1 MNMTDQLNA
10 LAGNASCITL
20 AVHTHP
26 DGDAVGSGTG
36 MLSYL
41 LECKGADA
49 VLVFPDRVPDSLS
62 FMLSGIDPGR
72 LMTFGD
78 GNPQAAGR
86 IARSDLL
93 VCLDCSSFS
102 RTAGLESLLR
112 ESGAKKVLIDH
123 HLDPERD
130 AFDLVFSETETSSAS
145 ELLYSILLRM
155 PEIAGDPSRLP
166 PLCASALMT
175 GMTTDTNNFSNSV
188 FPSTLKMASELIAAG
203 VDRDS
208 ILESLYSSY
217 RENRLRLL
225 GCLLGEKMQ
234 ITPEGVAFIVLDSR
248 TQERF
253 GMVQGETEGFVNMPL
268 SIGAGASGVCKGA
281 QATNDEYDYVVGL
294 FGCLGRAVPVDE
306 SDMDIVCALS
316 GSGPAYVAAMIEALR
331 DAAAAQGLD
340 EQLAETL
347 ALQTV
352 LGTARLIDETPLS
365 PAVTREAVCS
375 PGGTTLAALDAMYEA
390 GFNDVFQAGVDAA
403 VRRSKELAQS

>member
-49 VLVFPDRVPDSLS
+49 VLVFPDRVQDSLS

-130 AFDLVFSETETSSAS
+130 AFDLVFSESETSSAS

-268 SIGAGASGVCKGA
+268 SIGKVRMSIFLTQQEDHYRVSIRSKKGTSANLCARQFFHGGGHEQAAGGKLFFPGDIPSPEDA
-281 QATNDEYDYVVGL
+281 QAYIL
-294 FGCLGRAVPVDE
+294 K
-306 SDMDIVCALS
+306 
-316 GSGPAYVAAMIEALR
+316 
-331 DAAAAQGLD
+331 
-340 EQLAETL
+340 
-347 ALQTV
+347 
-352 LGTARLIDETPLS
+352 
-365 PAVTREAVCS
+365 VTER
-375 PGGTTLAALDAMYEA
+375 
-390 GFNDVFQAGVDAA
+390 FFRQ
-403 VRRSKELAQS
+403 

>member
-1 MNMTDQLNA
+1 MCGRCFAHRAWADRRRGSVGQT
-10 LAGNASCITL
+10 AGHANPAF
-20 AVHTHP
+20 
-26 DGDAVGSGTG
+26 SG
-36 MLSYL
+36 
-41 LECKGADA
+41 GAD
-49 VLVFPDRVPDSLS
+49 
-62 FMLSGIDPGR
+62 G
-72 LMTFGD
+72 
-78 GNPQAAGR
+78 
-86 IARSDLL
+86 
-93 VCLDCSSFS
+93 
-102 RTAGLESLLR
+102 
-112 ESGAKKVLIDH
+112 
-123 HLDPERD
+123 
-130 AFDLVFSETETSSAS
+130 
-145 ELLYSILLRM
+145 
-155 PEIAGDPSRLP
+155 
-166 PLCASALMT
+166 PLFIS
-175 GMTTDTNNFSNSV
+175 
-188 FPSTLKMASELIAAG
+188 IAAG
-203 VDRDS
+203 IPTTR
-208 ILESLYSSY
+208 LEAALPKDAHVV
-217 RENRLRLL
+217 RV
-225 GCLLGEKMQ
+225 M
-234 ITPEGVAFIVLDSR
+234 P
-248 TQERF
+248 
-253 GMVQGETEGFVNMPL
+253 NMPL